1 MPTAIESP
9 NLYKK
14 SVISENLSKITELYL
29 DHVTGEQISRTEAV
43 QREFISL
50 NEMEADDEN
59 DKESKPYKK
68 PQRPCV
74 LCNRMRSQLR
84 RHISSQTY
92 SSQ

>member
-29 DHVTGEQISRTEAV
+29 DHVTGEQ
-43 QREFISL
+43 REFISL

-68 PQRPCV
+68 SQRP
-74 LCNRMRSQLR
+74 
-84 RHISSQTY
+84 
-92 SSQ
+92 